1 MRSATTPRTDSE
13 PMLANALVFLIDTIT
28 DFFTAALLLR
38 FYLQWA
44 RAAQRNPISD
54 FLNALTNWAVR
65 PARRVIP
72 GWRGLDLATLVLAWL
87 VQFIAIFVV
96 LALRAYPLDAVG
108 GQAVLG
114 VALLAVIALVR
125 MSLYILIGVLIV
137 QAVLSWVNPYS
148 PMAPMLNALSR
159 PFVRPFQR
167 MIPPV
172 ANVDLSPLFVIVVCQ
187 LLLMLP
193 VAWLQ
198 SAVSGLLVP

>member
-1 MRSATTPRTDSE
+1 
-13 PMLANALVFLIDTIT
+13 MLVNALIFLIDTIT

-54 FLNALTNWAVR
+54 FINALTNWAVR

-87 VQFIAIFVV
+87 VQFIVIFVV

-125 MSLYILIGVLIV
+125 MSLYILMGVLIV
-137 QAVLSWVNPYS
+137 QAVLSWVNPYN

-159 PFVRPFQR
+159 PFIRPFQR

-172 ANVDLSPLFVIVVCQ
+172 ANVDLSPLFVIIVCQ

-198 SAVSGLLVP
+198 NAVSGLLVP

>member
-1 MRSATTPRTDSE
+1 
-13 PMLANALVFLIDTIT
+13 MLVNALIFLIDTIT

-54 FLNALTNWAVR
+54 FINALTNWAVR

-87 VQFIAIFVV
+87 VQFIVIFVV
-96 LALRAYPLDAVG
+96 LALRAYPLDAIG

-114 VALLAVIALVR
+114 VGLLAVIALVR
-125 MSLYILIGVLIV
+125 MSLYILMGVLIV
-137 QAVLSWVNPYS
+137 QAVLSWVNPYN

-159 PFVRPFQR
+159 PFIRPFQR

-172 ANVDLSPLFVIVVCQ
+172 ANVDLSPLFVIIVCQ

-198 SAVSGLLVP
+198 NAVSGLLVP

>member
-1 MRSATTPRTDSE
+1 
-13 PMLANALVFLIDTIT
+13 MLVNALVFLIDTIT

-38 FYLQWA
+38 FYLQWS
-44 RAAQRNPISD
+44 RAAPRNPISD

-65 PARRVIP
+65 PARRIIP
-72 GWRGLDLATLVLAWL
+72 GLRGLDLGTLVLAWL
-87 VQFIAIFVV
+87 VQFIVIFVV
-96 LALRAYPLDAVG
+96 LALRAYPLEAVG
-108 GQAVLG
+108 AQAVLG

-137 QAVLSWVNPYS
+137 QAVLSWVNPYN

>member
-1 MRSATTPRTDSE
+1 
-13 PMLANALVFLIDTIT
+13 MLANALVFLIDTIS

-65 PARRVIP
+65 PARRIIP
-72 GWRGLDLATLVLAWL
+72 GLRGLDLATLVLAWL
-87 VQFIAIFVV
+87 VQFIVIFVV
-96 LALRAYPLDAVG
+96 LALRSYPLDAVG
-108 GQAVLG
+108 GQAILG
-114 VALLAVIALVR
+114 VALLAVLALVR

-148 PMAPMLNALSR
+148 TISPMLNALSR

-172 ANVDLSPLFVIVVCQ
+172 ANVDLSPLFVIIVCQ

>member
-1 MRSATTPRTDSE
+1 
-13 PMLANALVFLIDTIT
+13 MLANALVFLIDTVT

-65 PARRVIP
+65 PARRIIP
-72 GWRGLDLATLVLAWL
+72 GLQGLDLATLVLAWL

-108 GQAVLG
+108 AQAVLG

-148 PMAPMLNALSR
+148 PISPMLNALSR

-172 ANVDLSPLFVIVVCQ
+172 ANVDLSPLFVIIVCQ